1 MVVVVGLNFIPKPK
15 RAKML
20 SRKLERVKGEPA
32 LSEVTQQVMGSI
44 LYIPIIILSIVAFLG
59 VLGFLWRKGKTIE
72 ALLVWLSMWLYL
84 IALILLLR

>member
-1 MVVVVGLNFIPKPK
+1 
-15 RAKML
+15 
-20 SRKLERVKGEPA
+20 
-32 LSEVTQQVMGSI
+32 LSEVTQQQVMGSI

>member
-1 MVVVVGLNFIPKPK
+1 M
-15 RAKML
+15 
-20 SRKLERVKGEPA
+20 
-32 LSEVTQQVMGSI
+32 SEVTQQQVMGSI

>member
-1 MVVVVGLNFIPKPK
+1 MLLNKE
-15 RAKML
+15 
-20 SRKLERVKGEPA
+20 LEHDTEEST
-32 LSEVTQQVMGSI
+32 LSEVAQQVMGSI

-59 VLGFLWRKGKTIE
+59 VVGFLWRKGKTIE